1 MDKYI
6 ALAAAVMGALV
17 LAIILILLI
26 VALVA
31 IGRGKRKQRK
41 ASKKNNDGD
50 SGDGCRTTIF
60 EMNLR
65 FGSFNGQAFTWPIP
79 LEKRE

>member
-26 VALVA
+26 VALIA
-31 IGRGKRKQRK
+31 IGRGKRKQHK
-41 ASKKNNDGD
+41 SNKKSNDANN
-50 SGDGCRTTIF
+50 GDGNRTTIL
-60 EMNLR
+60 EMNIR
-65 FGSFNGQAFTWPIP
+65 FGSFNGQAFTWPVP
-79 LEKRE
+79 LEKKE